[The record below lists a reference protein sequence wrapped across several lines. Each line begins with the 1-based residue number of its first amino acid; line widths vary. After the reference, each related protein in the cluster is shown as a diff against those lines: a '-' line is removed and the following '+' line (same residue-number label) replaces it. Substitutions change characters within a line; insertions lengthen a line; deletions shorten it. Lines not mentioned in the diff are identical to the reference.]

1 MKRERRPI
9 APQRWFAG
17 NGMIMEGV
25 SPVPP
30 PGMPPTLYRVHHIE
44 NEIGNQL
51 CDAYPAQRHHIF
63 PYIMAILSDQKR
75 DYCR

>member
-25 SPVPP
+25 SPIRRRAAPHA
-30 PGMPPTLYRVHHIE
+30 L
-44 NEIGNQL
+44 
-51 CDAYPAQRHHIF
+51 
-63 PYIMAILSDQKR
+63 
-75 DYCR
+75 

>member
-51 CDAYPAQRHHIF
+51 CDA
-63 PYIMAILSDQKR
+63 
-75 DYCR
+75 